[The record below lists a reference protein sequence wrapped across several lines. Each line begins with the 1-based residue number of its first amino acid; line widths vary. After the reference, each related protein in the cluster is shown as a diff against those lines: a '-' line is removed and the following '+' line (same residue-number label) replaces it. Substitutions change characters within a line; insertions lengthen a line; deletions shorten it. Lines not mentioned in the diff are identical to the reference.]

1 MATVNKST
9 LIERIADEA
18 NASKSEAQ
26 KFFDAFTGVVESEL
40 KKGNQVQ
47 ITGFGKFYVQRRDA
61 RQGINPQTK
70 QRINIPASKVP
81 KFTAGTPLKDK
92 DNYPATASLRGRG
105 HLGARATFV
114 SASWAAYTTTGYAG
128 ARRLC

>member
-81 KFTAGTPLKDK
+81 KFTAGNALKDSIK
-92 DNYPATASLRGRG
+92 
-105 HLGARATFV
+105 
-114 SASWAAYTTTGYAG
+114 
-128 ARRLC
+128 

>member
-1 MATVNKST
+1 MNKT
-9 LIERIADEA
+9 ELVQEIADKA

-26 KFFDAFTGVVESEL
+26 KFFDAFTNVVESEL

-81 KFTAGTPLKDK
+81 KFTAGNALKDSIK
-92 DNYPATASLRGRG
+92 
-105 HLGARATFV
+105 
-114 SASWAAYTTTGYAG
+114 
-128 ARRLC
+128 